1 MLNGSIVEKTR
12 PTESK
17 AKIGSVVSTQES
29 RCGLTIET
37 RDNGIRPGFSTIK
50 RDIRADVEQIEQ
62 RIKEEFRHADQMIG
76 VGRIHSN
83 PRLAAMVSARRAIYT
98 GAGPICRPGEG
109 RGTSL
114 DVLDT
119 GIAFRVGVCPGK
131 RRSVEQ
137 K

>member
-1 MLNGSIVEKTR
+1 MTGGNKG
-12 PTESK
+12 
-17 AKIGSVVSTQES
+17 
-29 RCGLTIET
+29 C
-37 RDNGIRPGFSTIK
+37 RPGFSRLKGGTGG
-50 RDIRADVEQIEQ
+50 DVEQIER
-62 RIKEEFRHADQMIG
+62 RIKEELRHADQMIG

-83 PRLAAMVSARRAIYT
+83 PRLPAMVSARRAIYT